1 MSGEAFKRLGE
12 EISSKDHSQHGRA
25 KMRSIRGFHPESREE
40 IFHQKESKKKKKK
53 KKRKLRK
60 LMCK

>member
-53 KKRKLRK
+53 
-60 LMCK
+60 